1 MRIVNAFGFAAA
13 VACGLAL
20 SAPAHAATATVQS
33 VQGNVSI
40 DRGTGFQ
47 QLTSAMPAEVGNRI
61 MAAPGSSAKIVYGD
75 GCTVEVK
82 PGSVVSVG
90 KESPCRAPNGLFWGN
105 QGTNNWGV
113 VPALIGVGGAALA
126 YCLGGGFNCKDNDG
140 ARGASS
146 P

>member
-1 MRIVNAFGFAAA
+1 MRIVNAFGLAAA
-13 VACGLAL
+13 VACGLAV
-20 SAPAHAATATVQS
+20 SAPAQAARATVQS

-47 QLTSAMPAEVGNRI
+47 QLTSAMPAEIGNRI

-113 VPALIGVGGAALA
+113 IPLVLGGGGAALA
-126 YCLGGGFNCKDNDG
+126 YCLSGGFWCDDSNQV
-140 ARGASS
+140 RGRSS